1 MARFLTLTFPAPLA
15 SFGSI
20 AVGER
25 RPSWDRPGKSAAL
38 GLIAGALGLD
48 RSDED
53 AHRAL
58 AEEYLFAARSE
69 DLPVRAPF
77 RLTIDPH
84 PAQSPPRMRNRR
96 FATRRD
102 ELAVEDLGTILTR
115 REYRAD
121 SCFTL
126 ALWPRGEIARWTLDE
141 FQNALRRPIYVPYA
155 GRKSCPFML
164 PMDPRIVEAAD
175 VFEAFARRDALI
187 AADARIS
194 TFLFRRGLEPRA
206 RTVALDAEARASSG
220 PARIEKRR
228 DALLDRGRW
237 HFGLREEAVIALPMV
252 EVGR

>member
-38 GLIAGALGLD
+38 GLVAGALGLH

-53 AHRAL
+53 AHRACDDHDF
-58 AEEYLFAARSE
+58 FAAGGGA
-69 DLPVRAPF
+69 LPARAPF
-77 RLTIDPH
+77 RLTIDYH
-84 PAQSPPRMRNRR
+84 TAQSPPRMRNRR
-96 FATRRD
+96 FATRRE

-115 REYRAD
+115 RDYRAD

-126 ALWPRGEIARWTLDE
+126 ALWPRGKIARWTLDE
-141 FQNALRRPIYVPYA
+141 FQNALRRPVYVPYA

-175 VFEAFARRDALI
+175 VF
-187 AADARIS
+187 
-194 TFLFRRGLEPRA
+194 
-206 RTVALDAEARASSG
+206 
-220 PARIEKRR
+220 
-228 DALLDRGRW
+228 
-237 HFGLREEAVIALPMV
+237 
-252 EVGR
+252 